1 MADTKF
7 EPWGICVFSESRE
20 LSVMQQD
27 KYCLVAAA
35 GSRHLVLI
43 GHVHYRFDG
52 LIGLVKK
59 LTNLMLAGP
68 VQKTGC
74 CQQAKCL
81 RARGKGDT
89 VDRQRYTGWRCNVNG
104 GRPLMSNWP

>member
-1 MADTKF
+1 
-7 EPWGICVFSESRE
+7 
-20 LSVMQQD
+20 MQQD

-59 LTNLMLAGP
+59 LTNQLLADP
-68 VQKTGC
+68 VHK
-74 CQQAKCL
+74 A
-81 RARGKGDT
+81 
-89 VDRQRYTGWRCNVNG
+89 
-104 GRPLMSNWP
+104 

>member
-1 MADTKF
+1 
-7 EPWGICVFSESRE
+7 
-20 LSVMQQD
+20 MQQD

-59 LTNLMLAGP
+59 LTNQLLAVP
-68 VQKTGC
+68 MQKTWLLPAS
-74 CQQAKCL
+74 QMPQ
-81 RARGKGDT
+81 RARGKGDML
-89 VDRQRYTGWRCNVNG
+89 DRQRYTGWRCNVNG

>member
-1 MADTKF
+1 
-7 EPWGICVFSESRE
+7 
-20 LSVMQQD
+20 MQQD

-59 LTNLMLAGP
+59 LTNQLLAEP
-68 VQKTGC
+68 VHKAQLLPASQMPPCERQG
-74 CQQAKCL
+74 QHA
-81 RARGKGDT
+81 
-89 VDRQRYTGWRCNVNG
+89 DRQRYTGWRCNVNG